1 MNEQLLKDYVAT
13 VQSGDHADY
22 DSVNAKFPEFNDV
35 DPQILKD
42 YVATVSSGNYGSW
55 SEVNAKFPE
64 FSSVGAYGALDIPKA
79 KTKIPDIK
87 AVVPVVDEPNPLE
100 KNITNNKVKDIF
112 DINNS
117 ITDKNE
123 KAQKIAAESYFNLDK
138 LKRPLEEYD
147 GESDFRSFKNDE
159 QTDIKNFFSTGEGGV
174 KKYEEYLKYQETGEL
189 PESDD
194 FVNILNQSVRTEKR
208 KGIEAYISNLDED
221 EVDEAILNMPDLM
234 NMPGA
239 DAEKI
244 EQSFLS
250 EFPEDSYYRR
260 LYEGKIKG
268 QPQQDLTY
276 VKKMIVKNNPKKALQ
291 WEANYMS
298 ALGNEFTKTKENYEK
313 ELTSFKTNNKKILD
327 DFSELDKK
335 RKELGNVTVNSDV
348 MIKTMYNDIV
358 TKQQVIQE
366 TMKER
371 GIFKLQDSLIAKQKR
386 LQSNLDDLIDKSEIF
401 DNKSMATEALV
412 RDYSHLNLAARTLEN
427 FAQGASVLGLAALT
441 KLSEIPL
448 SASSAKQN
456 PDDTRATSILKTAY
470 RNAVNHK
477 EELGIKLEADFP
489 LPIKADEIT
498 KDNVWRAAGQMFA
511 NNSPSILIALGTMG
525 YGTVATRG
533 LGVAINSAAHNKILT
548 QGSRMA
554 MAAFGLG
561 EGGGKLAD
569 MEILQKYAGES
580 LKKIKSE
587 LYSEDGS
594 FNTEITNDRKTQ
606 LQADLVMQERA
617 LNYSQ
622 WERGLSA
629 FLYGGT
635 AAYAEKLGT
644 LGYLRRLQTM
654 KPRVGASWLK
664 SRLYNTTQALAIQ
677 PGIEIVEETATQFAH
692 NFIDIQLG
700 EDRSMVDGIDK
711 DFALNTIFTSLA
723 IQGPTRSVNMY
734 NGIKSAVSNRK
745 ERQKSLGLTQELIN
759 VQETLDDNK
768 GAANELSK
776 VERTALVQQKRDLI
790 EQLGMADVLTVQ
802 KVARMKDQDI
812 RDLFDIDRQQ
822 RKVLRDIRQLG
833 GQNESQTDKKL
844 KQELIDKYNS
854 LDAQKEFLTG
864 KPQKLDETVLKEFMR
879 RGGLELGVDVNP
891 QDIPD
896 IHYQMGKYQALK
908 NMTDGASSTPRMIF
922 EGENA
927 QEDFN
932 TYLDKRVE
940 ENTLT
945 QAEADKLKAREKL
958 PFAAVVGGQEV
969 LFQDEIYKA
978 ISSGGAAAKFA
989 AVAPLHELTHKW
1001 LRSEGVVTKDGEIA
1015 DWSLKSIQSIEGRLN
1030 EMIENNLVSEND
1042 GKSILKRIKVYKEGD
1057 KVDLEEMV
1065 TLLGDLKNQGIIDR
1079 EQKDIVNDLKIFF
1092 GKLVGKSLGKVGLGD
1107 MNMFMRFDTFED
1119 ISRYIDSFQQSV
1131 SRGAVILPPDDEV
1144 QPGSKLS
1151 EAYAGLDV
1159 DLLIEITKT
1168 SNDSK
1173 QIKDAQAE
1181 IIKQF
1186 DNLALNAL
1194 GFDSQAG
1201 DIKRA
1206 NVVAEARKFLV
1217 DRKDK
1222 KTGKIIPGI
1231 LNRFDPTTAKFSTF
1245 VDVNMRPKRAQIY
1258 ELAKTTQDR
1267 TAKKLDAPEVKELE
1281 GDVNETTNTEDTFVQ
1296 KIDVL
1301 GFATVGKLLD
1311 QIASLVKVKRGDTFK
1326 QIIQKF
1332 AGKVG
1337 EVVFDIPAKKIMEGG
1352 ANLTAVRK
1360 YEEGMPIPSEGQN
1373 IQKFFNAGNNAE
1385 RFIKILP
1392 PTNVTSKTAD
1402 INKIGENID
1411 VSRNVYGL
1419 AIGLKGLPLNYFYKK
1434 TGKRSQGLTSQTGVF
1449 ELKDKFK
1456 NPTPEVIEQ
1465 FKQDLG
1471 ITPKL
1476 QDNVYSRDIGQ
1487 LLKGVA
1493 KVYSINAALSLAQRA
1508 LEAKTEAAPVAEKK
1522 AIKQQTADITAA
1534 QSKTAF
1540 SENVIG
1546 QFDIEVKLDDLLIE
1560 KIGKSTYK
1568 LNTRAQVDEYIK
1580 ALKKHVLPLM
1590 PRDFWFGQPA
1600 FIDTAEIK
1608 KELERFGDKFYE
1620 MYNLDIKTAKPKL
1633 NKVLKQLKNVEAAIS
1648 KTKPKSV
1655 KRKELNKKKKDLNNS
1670 LKKSIREL
1678 DIKTW
1683 GTEFTPGVRSKA
1695 KNYEVYQTYY
1705 KPEMQKLRN
1714 LPDSAFG
1721 EKVDGV
1727 KDFSRQAYSS
1737 IFKDDETIKANIANG
1752 KIEEFNKKVGAIHK
1766 ALWDRINATIRKDKS
1781 SAAAIGNYLKL
1792 TASQSNHWHKLGAEF
1807 VGYSPKPAGKMKG
1820 GNLVAYEY
1828 EHAMPATA
1836 AYVFLLDAALNKDVN
1851 FDVTYQLVMD
1861 NYKLIAL
1868 DSAENAKL
1876 AAAKLGTS
1884 MPKGWNVL
1892 FNNWYDRYFNIEV
1905 AKQDGGIDPNLIL
1918 DLDGKSFADKF
1929 NVANVGKVVKQN
1941 KLAENKADQ
1950 ALIVSSKTVESKGI
1964 SILDFD
1970 DTLATSKSLIEYTK
1984 PDGTKGTL
1992 TPAQYASTYESLL
2005 GKGYEFDFSQF
2016 NKVIDGKTAP
2026 LFQKALKLA
2035 KKFGTKNMF
2044 VLTARPAQSAVAIQ
2058 EFLKANGLDIS
2069 LDNIT
2074 GLANSTSEAKALWVA
2089 EKVGLGYNDFYFAD
2103 DALQNV
2109 QAVKNILDQF
2119 DVKSK
2124 VQQAKTKFSES
2135 LSVDLNKM
2143 IEVNEGIG
2151 AEKVFSSAEAAL
2163 RGAKKGKM
2171 RFYIPPG
2178 AEDFMGLMYII
2189 ANAKGKK
2196 GEDQIKFFEDNILK
2210 PYQKGVRK
2218 INSAKQLIQDAYKSL
2233 LEEFPELKKGLR
2245 DLVPGMNFTIDA
2257 AVRVYLWD
2265 KAGFDI
2271 PDISKTAKGRLI
2283 KHVES
2288 DSRLMQFADGLSLI
2302 SRRKEGY
2309 TKPEVD
2315 WVSQTILSDLDVA
2328 TNIVGR
2334 KEFLNEFIE
2343 NIDATFTKE
2352 NLSKLEAVY
2361 GLDFVEA
2368 LQDMIYRMKT
2378 GKNRNTGSTDRQVA
2392 RWTTWIQNSVGAIMF
2407 LNMRSALLQT
2417 ISAVNFVNWS
2427 DNNPVKAAAAL
2438 ANLPQWRKDF
2448 SMIFNSD
2455 FLKQRRSGL
2464 RTDVNEAALANA
2476 MAGKKNKVQAVLSYL
2491 LKKGFTPTQ
2500 VADSFAI
2507 ASGGATFYRNRV
2519 NTYLKQ
2525 GLELKEAETKAFAD
2539 MQAISEVSQQSA
2551 DPSLI
2556 SKQQASILGRFILA
2570 FQNTPMQYARLTKK
2584 AAIDLIKGR
2593 GDWKSNVSKIVYYA
2607 AVQNIIFSALQSA
2620 LFALAFQDTEEEEKD
2635 KKISRLT
2642 NTVVDSLLRGTGI
2655 YGAVV
2660 STAKNIMLEFW
2671 KQDKKDYRADH
2682 AYTLLQFA
2690 NISPPIGSKLRKMY
2704 SSTQTRKFNKDV
2716 MKEVGFSFDN
2726 PIVPALGTAVEA
2738 FTNLPLGRAISKINN
2753 ARAATQEDVEMWQRM
2768 ALLMG
2773 WNTWDLG
2780 VDNKELESIRK
2791 RIKQR
2796 KKNLRKRKKS
2806 RGFGSRSF

>member
-1 MNEQLLKDYVAT
+1 MNEKLLKDYVAT
-13 VQSGDHADY
+13 VQSGNYADY
-22 DSVNAKFPEFNDV
+22 DSVNAKFPEFKDV
-35 DPQILKD
+35 DPQVLKD
-42 YVATVSSGNYGSW
+42 YVATASSGQYSSW

-64 FSSVGAYGALDIPKA
+64 FSSVGAYGALDIPKT
-79 KTKIPDIK
+79 KTEIPDIK
-87 AVVPVVDEPNPLE
+87 ATAPVVEEPNPLE

-112 DINNS
+112 AINNS

-123 KAQKIAAESYFNLDK
+123 KAQKSAAESYFSLDK
-138 LKRPLEEYD
+138 LKRPLAEYD
-147 GESDFRSFKNDE
+147 GESDFRSFKNDKE
-159 QTDIKNFFSTGEGGV
+159 TDIKNFFSTQEGGA
-174 KKYEEYLKYQETGEL
+174 KKYEEYLAYK
-189 PESDD
+189 ESGIMPDND
-194 FVNILNQSVRTEKR
+194 FFKDNFLKPAVTTEKR
-208 KGIEAYISNLDED
+208 KGIEAYINDLNED

-234 NMPGA
+234 NMPGV
-239 DAEKI
+239 DAEKV
-244 EQSFLS
+244 EASFLS
-250 EFPEDSYYRR
+250 AFPEDSYYRK
-260 LYEGKIKG
+260 LYEGKVPG
-268 QPQQDLTY
+268 QPQQDLEY
-276 VKKMIVKNNPKKALQ
+276 VKKLIIKNNPKKALT

-298 ALGNEFTKTKENYEK
+298 ALNEDFTKTYKDFEK
-313 ELTSFKTNNKKILD
+313 EKETFLTNNK
-327 DFSELDKK
+327 ETLDKYEK
-335 RKELGNVTVNSDV
+335 LQKEKENLGVVTENSDK
-348 MIKTMYNDIV
+348 MLITMYNGIID
-358 TKQQVIQE
+358 QQQSIQK
-366 TMKER
+366 TMEER
-371 GIFKLQDSLIAKQKR
+371 GIFKLQDSLIAKQNR
-386 LQSNLDDLIDKSEIF
+386 LKGHLDDLVDKSEIF
-401 DNKSMATEALV
+401 NNKSLATEALV
-412 RDYSHLNLAARTLEN
+412 RDYSFLGRTSLQLEN
-427 FAQGASVLGLAALT
+427 FGQGMKVFALGGLAKIGEIGRTEENPSDKKAMNALRQQYV
-441 KLSEIPL
+441 E
-448 SASSAKQN
+448 
-456 PDDTRATSILKTAY
+456 
-470 RNAVNHK
+470 AVNYK
-477 EELGIKLEADFP
+477 EQLGVEIENLP
-489 LPIKADEIT
+489 LTIKADEIT
-498 KDNVWRAAGQMFA
+498 KDNVWRAAGQMLG

-525 YGTVATRG
+525 YGSVAARG
-533 LGVAINSAAHNKILT
+533 LGTLATAQKIAKGGKVAM
-548 QGSRMA
+548 G
-554 MAAFGLG
+554 AFFLG
-561 EGGGKLAD
+561 EGGAKLAD
-569 MEILQKYAGES
+569 MEIMQKYAGES
-580 LKKIKSE
+580 IKRIKSE
-587 LYSEDGS
+587 LYSEDSS
-594 FNTEITNDRKTQ
+594 FNKEITNDRKAQ
-606 LQADLVMQERA
+606 LQNELVMQERA
-617 LNYSQ
+617 LNYTQ
-622 WERGLSA
+622 TERGLSA
-629 FLYGGT
+629 FLYGGS

-644 LGYLRRLQTM
+644 LGYLKRLQMM
-654 KPRVGASWLK
+654 KPRVGSSWLK
-664 SRLYNTTQALAIQ
+664 SRLYNSTQALVVA
-677 PGIEIVEETATQFAH
+677 PGIELIEETATQLTH
-692 NFIDIQLG
+692 NFIDMQLG
-700 EDRSMVDGIDK
+700 EDRGFTDGIDK
-711 DFALNTIFTSLA
+711 DFALNTMFTSLA
-723 IQGPTRSVNMY
+723 IQGPSRSVNMY

-745 ERQKSLGLTQELIN
+745 ERQESLGLTQDLIDI
-759 VQETLDDNK
+759 QETLDDNK
-768 GAANELSK
+768 GAANELTR
-776 VERTALVQQKRDLI
+776 VERATLVQQKRDII
-790 EQLGMADVLTVQ
+790 EKLGMADVLTVQ
-802 KVARMKDQDI
+802 KVARMPDQDI

-833 GQNESQTDKKL
+833 GQNESQTDKKQ
-844 KQELIDKYNS
+844 KQDLIDKYNS
-854 LDAQKEFLTG
+854 LDAQKEFLTN
-864 KPQKLDETVLKEFMR
+864 KPQKNNEKKLKEVMKMF
-879 RGGLELGVDVNP
+879 GLELGVDIDPKNV
-891 QDIPD
+891 PD

-908 NMTDGASSTPRMIF
+908 DMTDGVDGGVRRIF

-932 TYLDKRVE
+932 TYLDERVE
-940 ENTLT
+940 ANSLSK
-945 QAEADKLKAREKL
+945 AEADRLKAKTKL
-958 PFAAVVGGQEV
+958 PYAAVVGGQQV

-978 ISSGGAAAKFA
+978 ISSGGAAAKLA
-989 AVAPLHELTHKW
+989 AAAPLHELTHKW
-1001 LRSEGVVTKDGEIA
+1001 LRSEGIVTKDGEIA

-1030 EMIENNLVSEND
+1030 EMIENKLINEND
-1042 GKSILKRIKVYKEGD
+1042 GKSIRKRINQYKEGD

-1065 TLLGDLKNQGIIDR
+1065 TLLGDLKIQGIVDR
-1079 EQKDIVNDLKIFF
+1079 EQKDIVNNLKIFF
-1092 GKLVGKSLGKVGLGD
+1092 DKLAGKALQKVGLGD

-1119 ISRYIDSFQQSV
+1119 ISRYIDNFQESV
-1131 SRGAVILPPDDEV
+1131 KEGALILPPDDEA
-1144 QPGSKLS
+1144 QPGSQLS
-1151 EAYAGLDV
+1151 EAYAGLDA
-1159 DLLIEITKT
+1159 DLLIGISKTTKSDAQLAAVMAEIT
-1168 SNDSK
+1168 
-1173 QIKDAQAE
+1173 
-1181 IIKQF
+1181 KQF

-1194 GFDSQAG
+1194 GYDKQIG
-1201 DIKRA
+1201 DIKRE
-1206 NVVAEARKFLV
+1206 NVVAAAREFL
-1217 DRKDK
+1217 
-1222 KTGKIIPGI
+1222 PGI
-1231 LNRFDPTTAKFSTF
+1231 IQRFDPATSKFSTF
-1245 VDVNMRPKRAQIY
+1245 VDSNMRPKRQQIY
-1258 ELAKTTQDR
+1258 ETAKTAQDR
-1267 TAKKLDAPEVKELE
+1267 TAQKLDAPEVKELE
-1281 GDVNETTNTEDTFVQ
+1281 GDVNQVANTEDTFVQ

-1311 QIASLVKVKRGDTFK
+1311 QIAGLVKVKPGDTFK

-1337 EVVFDIPAKKIMEGG
+1337 EVIFDIPAKKIMEGG

-1373 IQKFFNAGNNAE
+1373 VQKFFNAGNNAE

-1411 VSRNVYGL
+1411 VSRDVYGL

-1434 TGKRSQGLTSQTGVF
+1434 TGKRSQGLTSQTPMF
-1449 ELKDKFK
+1449 ELKDEFK
-1456 NPTPEVIEQ
+1456 NPTPEVVEQ
-1465 FKQDLG
+1465 FKQDIG
-1471 ITPKL
+1471 ITPKG

-1508 LEAKTEAAPVAEKK
+1508 QEAKTEAAPVTEKK

-1540 SENVIG
+1540 SEAVDIGILDQNAVEEVFEMDDITHIDKLLGLKNQKGIFRHRTKKEIDEWFDAFETIIIANLPENV
-1546 QFDIEVKLDDLLIE
+1546 LP
-1560 KIGKSTYK
+1560 KSR
-1568 LNTRAQVDEYIK
+1568 LNTILRPSKRIYAGKKFGLEGKGQDLIDVDGKKMSIDDYYKQKREEL
-1580 ALKKHVLPLM
+1580 LKKDL
-1590 PRDFWFGQPA
+1590 
-1600 FIDTAEIK
+1600 TY
-1608 KELERFGDKFYE
+1608 GDKFKGEGAKYVYGQTYGQQFGKTE
-1620 MYNLDIKTAKPKL
+1620 SKIKQSFEDGTVKKQNKINLSMHEQMWGRIND
-1633 NKVLKQLKNVEAAIS
+1633 
-1648 KTKPKSV
+1648 
-1655 KRKELNKKKKDLNNS
+1655 
-1670 LKKSIREL
+1670 SIRTTKNKSL
-1678 DIKTW
+1678 RAW
-1683 GTEFTPGVRSKA
+1683 GSWLSMVGQDTEHPHR
-1695 KNYEVYQTYY
+1695 
-1705 KPEMQKLRN
+1705 M
-1714 LPDSAFG
+1714 
-1721 EKVDGV
+1721 
-1727 KDFSRQAYSS
+1727 
-1737 IFKDDETIKANIANG
+1737 
-1752 KIEEFNKKVGAIHK
+1752 
-1766 ALWDRINATIRKDKS
+1766 
-1781 SAAAIGNYLKL
+1781 
-1792 TASQSNHWHKLGAEF
+1792 GAELL
-1807 VGYSPKPAGKMKG
+1807 GYSVNPKGHKGK
-1820 GNLVAYEY
+1820 LYEW
-1828 EHAMPATA
+1828 EHAMPATRAYLYLLNA
-1836 AYVFLLDAALNKDVN
+1836 AADKTLDFTSSYVLVSEN
-1851 FDVTYQLVMD
+1851 F
-1861 NYKLIAL
+1861 KLIAL
-1868 DSAENAKL
+1868 DGAQDLKLKNAKR
-1876 AAAKLGTS
+1876 ATS
-1884 MPKGWNVL
+1884 MGK
-1892 FNNWYDRYFNIEV
+1892 NWSILTDSWLDRYFDIEV
-1905 AKQDGGIDPNLIL
+1905 AKIRGGIDPSTITHLS
-1918 DLDGKSFADKF
+1918 GKNFADQY
-1929 NVANVGKVVKQN
+1929 NIANVGKVVEQN

-1950 ALIVSSKTVESKGI
+1950 ALVVSSKTVESKGI

-1992 TPAQYASTYESLL
+1992 TPAQYASTYENLL

-2058 EFLKANGLDIS
+2058 QFLKANGLNIP
-2069 LDNIT
+2069 LENIT

-2135 LSVDLNKM
+2135 LGLELNEM
-2143 IEVNEGIG
+2143 IEANEGIA
-2151 AEKVFSSAEAAL
+2151 AEKVFSNAEAAL

-2178 AEDFMGLMYII
+2178 AEDFMGLMYVI

-2196 GEDQIKFFEDNILK
+2196 GEAQIKFFEDNILK

-2218 INSAKQLIQDAYKSL
+2218 INSAKQLIQDAYKGL

-2245 DLVPGMNFTIDA
+2245 DLVPGMNFTVDA
-2257 AVRVYLWD
+2257 AIRVYLWD

-2271 PDISKTAKGRLI
+2271 PDISKTAKARLI
-2283 KHVES
+2283 KHVQS
-2288 DSRLMQFADGLSLI
+2288 NNRLMQFADGLSLI

-2309 TKPEVD
+2309 TQPEVD
-2315 WVSQTILSDLDVA
+2315 WVAQTILSDLDVA
-2328 TNIVGR
+2328 TNVVGR

-2352 NLSKLEAVY
+2352 NLNKLEAIY

-2368 LQDMIYRMKT
+2368 LQDMMYRMKT

-2438 ANLPQWRKDF
+2438 ADIKQFTKDF
-2448 SMIFNSD
+2448 AMIFNSD

-2476 MAGKKNKVQAVLSYL
+2476 MAGKKNKVQALLAYL

-2593 GDWKSNVSKIVYYA
+2593 GDWKTNVSKIVYYA
-2607 AVQNIIFSALQSA
+2607 AIQNIIFSALQSA

-2671 KQDKKDYRADH
+2671 KQDNKKHRADH
-2682 AYTLLQFA
+2682 AYTLLAFA
-2690 NISPPIGSKLRKMY
+2690 NISPPIGSKLRKVY
-2704 SSTQTRKFNKDV
+2704 SATQTRKFNKDV

-2726 PIVPALGTAVEA
+2726 PIVPALGQAIEG
-2738 FTNLPLGRAISKINN
+2738 FTNLPLGRAIQKINN

-2780 VDNKELESIRK
+2780 VDNKELESIKK
-2791 RIKQR
+2791 RIKYR
-2796 KKNLRKRKKS
+2796 KKNLRKSKKS
-2806 RGFGSRSF
+2806 GGFGSSSF

>member
-42 YVATVSSGNYGSW
+42 YVATVNSGNYGSW

-87 AVVPVVDEPNPLE
+87 AVAPVVDETNPLE
-100 KNITNNKVKDIF
+100 KNIKNNKVKDIF
-112 DINNS
+112 AINNS

-123 KAQKIAAESYFNLDK
+123 KAQKSAAESYFSLDK
-138 LKRPLEEYD
+138 IPKKYENVYSPVEKAEIPRVAEPTE
-147 GESDFRSFKNDE
+147 N
-159 QTDIKNFFSTGEGGV
+159 DIKSFFSTQKGGAE
-174 KKYEEYLKYQETGEL
+174 KYEEYLAYKEDGII
-189 PESDD
+189 PDSDD
-194 FVNILNQSVRTEKR
+194 FKNNFLKQAVRTEKR
-208 KGIEAYISNLDED
+208 KGIEAYINDLDEN
-221 EVDEAILNMPDLM
+221 EVDEAILNMPDVM

-244 EQSFLS
+244 EASFLS
-250 EFPEDSYYRR
+250 AFPEDSYYRK
-260 LYEGKIKG
+260 LYEGKVAG
-268 QPQQDLTY
+268 QPQQDLEY
-276 VKKMIVKNNPKKALQ
+276 VKKLIVKNNPKKALS

-298 ALGNEFTKTKENYEK
+298 ALNEDFTQTYKDFEKEKETFLTNNKETLDNYEK
-313 ELTSFKTNNKKILD
+313 LQ
-327 DFSELDKK
+327 
-335 RKELGNVTVNSDV
+335 KEKENLGKVTENSDT
-348 MIKTMYNDIV
+348 MLITMYNDIID
-358 TKQQVIQE
+358 QQQAIQT
-366 TMKER
+366 TMEER
-371 GIFKLQDSLIAKQKR
+371 GVFKLQDSLIAKQNR
-386 LQSNLDDLIDKSEIF
+386 LKNHADDLIDKSEIF
-401 DNKSMATEALV
+401 NNKSLATEALV
-412 RDYSHLNLAARTLEN
+412 RDYSFIGRTALQLEN
-427 FAQGASVLGLAALT
+427 FGQGMKVFALGGLA
-441 KLSEIPL
+441 KIGEIGRTEASFFKPKYSKQ
-448 SASSAKQN
+448 SASDKKAISALRKQYV
-456 PDDTRATSILKTAY
+456 D
-470 RNAVNHK
+470 AVNYK
-477 EELGIKLEADFP
+477 EQLGVEIENLP
-489 LPIKADEIT
+489 LTIKADEIT
-498 KDNVWRAAGQMFA
+498 KDNVWRAAGQMLG

-525 YGTVATRG
+525 YGSVAARG
-533 LGVAINSAAHNKILT
+533 LGTLATAQKIAQGGKAAM
-548 QGSRMA
+548 G
-554 MAAFGLG
+554 AFFLG
-561 EGGGKLAD
+561 EGGAKLAD
-569 MEILQKYAGES
+569 MEIMQKYAGES
-580 LKKIKSE
+580 IKRIKSE
-587 LYSEDGS
+587 LYSGDGS
-594 FNTEITNDRKTQ
+594 FNKEITNDRKAQ
-606 LQADLVMQERA
+606 LQDELVMQERA
-617 LNYSQ
+617 LNYTQ
-622 WERGLSA
+622 MERGLSA
-629 FLYGGT
+629 FLYGGS

-644 LGYLRRLQTM
+644 LGYLKRLQMM
-654 KPRVGASWLK
+654 KPRVGAPWLK
-664 SRLYNTTQALAIQ
+664 SRLYNSTQSLVVA
-677 PGIEIVEETATQFAH
+677 PGIELIEETATQLTH
-692 NFIDIQLG
+692 NLIDIQLG
-700 EDRSMVDGIDK
+700 EDRSITDGIDK

-723 IQGPTRSVNMY
+723 IQGPSRSVNMY
-734 NGIKSAVSNRK
+734 NGIKSAVSSRK
-745 ERQKSLGLTQELIN
+745 QRQESLGLTQELID
-759 VQETLDDNK
+759 VQATLDDLGTDN
-768 GAANELSK
+768 LSK
-776 VERTALVQQKRDLI
+776 DERYARLGLI
-790 EQLGMADVLTVQ
+790 QNKKDIIEKLGMADVLTVQ
-802 KVARMKDQDI
+802 NVARMKTQDI

-822 RKVLRDIRQLG
+822 RKVLGDIRKLG
-833 GQNESQTDKKL
+833 GQNESQTDKNQ
-844 KQELIDKYNS
+844 KQDLIDKYNS
-854 LDAQKEFLTG
+854 LDAQKEFLID
-864 KPQKLDETVLKEFMR
+864 KPQKQNEQKLKEVMKMF
-879 RGGLELGVDVNP
+879 GLELGVDIDPKNV
-891 QDIPD
+891 PD
-896 IHYQMGKYQALK
+896 IYYQMGKYQALK
-908 NMTDGASSTPRMIF
+908 DMTDGVEGGVRRIF

-932 TYLDKRVE
+932 TYLDERVKD
-940 ENTLT
+940 NSLT
-945 QAEADKLKAREKL
+945 QVEADKLKAKKKL
-958 PFAAVVGGQEV
+958 PYAAVVGGQQV

-1001 LRSEGVVTKDGEIA
+1001 LRSEGIVTKDGEIA

-1030 EMIENNLVSEND
+1030 EMIENKLVSEND
-1042 GKSILKRIKVYKEGD
+1042 GKSITKRINQYKEGD

-1065 TLLGDLKNQGIIDR
+1065 TLLGDLKSLGIIDR
-1079 EQKDIVNDLKIFF
+1079 EQKDVTSNLKIFF
-1092 GKLVGKSLGKVGLGD
+1092 DKLVGKSLGKVGLGD

-1119 ISRYIDSFQQSV
+1119 ISRYIDSFQENVKQ
-1131 SRGAVILPPDDEV
+1131 GAVILPPDDEV
-1144 QPGSKLS
+1144 QPGSQLS
-1151 EAYAGLDV
+1151 EAYAGLPV

-1194 GFDSQAG
+1194 GFDAQAG

-1222 KTGKIIPGI
+1222 KTGEIIPGI

-1311 QIASLVKVKRGDTFK
+1311 QIAGLVKVKPGDTFK

-1411 VSRNVYGL
+1411 VSRDVYGL

-1456 NPTPEVIEQ
+1456 NPTPEVVEQ
-1465 FKQDLG
+1465 FKQDIG

-1508 LEAKTEAAPVAEKK
+1508 LETKTEAAPVTEKK
-1522 AIKQQTADITAA
+1522 AIKQQTADITTA

-1540 SENVIG
+1540 SDAVDIGILDQNAVEEVFEMDDITHIDKLLGLKNQKGIFRHRTQKEIDEWFDAFETIIIANLPENV
-1546 QFDIEVKLDDLLIE
+1546 LP
-1560 KIGKSTYK
+1560 KSR
-1568 LNTRAQVDEYIK
+1568 LNTILRPSKRIYAGKKFGLEGKGQDLIDVNGKKMSIDDYYKQKREEL
-1580 ALKKHVLPLM
+1580 LKKDL
-1590 PRDFWFGQPA
+1590 
-1600 FIDTAEIK
+1600 TY
-1608 KELERFGDKFYE
+1608 GDKFKGEGAKYIYGQTYGKQFGKTE
-1620 MYNLDIKTAKPKL
+1620 SKIKQSFEDGTVEKQNKINLSMHEQMWGRIND
-1633 NKVLKQLKNVEAAIS
+1633 
-1648 KTKPKSV
+1648 
-1655 KRKELNKKKKDLNNS
+1655 
-1670 LKKSIREL
+1670 SIRTTKNKSL
-1678 DIKTW
+1678 RAW
-1683 GTEFTPGVRSKA
+1683 GSWLSMVGQDTEHPHR
-1695 KNYEVYQTYY
+1695 
-1705 KPEMQKLRN
+1705 M
-1714 LPDSAFG
+1714 
-1721 EKVDGV
+1721 
-1727 KDFSRQAYSS
+1727 
-1737 IFKDDETIKANIANG
+1737 
-1752 KIEEFNKKVGAIHK
+1752 
-1766 ALWDRINATIRKDKS
+1766 
-1781 SAAAIGNYLKL
+1781 
-1792 TASQSNHWHKLGAEF
+1792 GAELL
-1807 VGYSPKPAGKMKG
+1807 GYSVNPKGHKGK
-1820 GNLVAYEY
+1820 LYEW
-1828 EHAMPATA
+1828 EHAMPATRAYLYLLNA
-1836 AYVFLLDAALNKDVN
+1836 AADKALDFTSSYVLVSEN
-1851 FDVTYQLVMD
+1851 F
-1861 NYKLIAL
+1861 KLIAL
-1868 DSAENAKL
+1868 DGAQDLKLKNAKR
-1876 AAAKLGTS
+1876 ATS
-1884 MPKGWNVL
+1884 MGK
-1892 FNNWYDRYFNIEV
+1892 NWSILTDSWLDRYFDIEV
-1905 AKQDGGIDPNLIL
+1905 AKIRGGIDPSTIVHLS
-1918 DLDGKSFADKF
+1918 GKNFADQY
-1929 NVANVGKVVKQN
+1929 NIANVGKVVEQN

-2151 AEKVFSSAEAAL
+2151 AEKIFSSAEAAL

-2218 INSAKQLIQDAYKSL
+2218 INSAKQLIQDAYKGL

-2288 DSRLMQFADGLSLI
+2288 DARLMQFADGLSLI

-2352 NLSKLEAVY
+2352 NLSKLEAIY

-2368 LQDMIYRMKT
+2368 LRDMIYRMKT
-2378 GKNRNTGSTDRQVA
+2378 GKNRSSGSTDRQVA

-2438 ANLPQWRKDF
+2438 ANLPQFTKDF
-2448 SMIFNSD
+2448 AMIFNSD

-2476 MAGKKNKVQAVLSYL
+2476 MAGKKNKVQALLAYL

-2519 NTYLKQ
+2519 NTYLKD
-2525 GLELKEAETKAFAD
+2525 GMDKKAAEAKAFAD

-2593 GDWKSNVSKIVYYA
+2593 GDWKTNVSKIVYYA
-2607 AVQNIIFSALQSA
+2607 AIQNIIFSALQSA

-2642 NTVVDSLLRGTGI
+2642 NTVIDSLLRGTGI

-2716 MKEVGFSFDN
+2716 MKEVGFSIDN

-2738 FTNLPLGRAISKINN
+2738 FTNLPLGRAIQKINN

-2780 VDNKELESIRK
+2780 VDNKELESIKK
-2791 RIKQR
+2791 RIKYR
-2796 KKNLRKRKKS
+2796 KRNLRKSKKS
-2806 RGFGSRSF
+2806 GGFGSSSF

>member
-42 YVATVSSGNYGSW
+42 YVATVSSGDHSSW

-87 AVVPVVDEPNPLE
+87 AVAPVVDEPNPLE

-159 QTDIKNFFSTGEGGV
+159 QTDIKNFFSTGEGGA

-268 QPQQDLTY
+268 QPQQDLTH

-313 ELTSFKTNNKKILD
+313 ELTSFQTNNKEILD
-327 DFSELDKK
+327 EFSELDKK

-358 TKQQVIQE
+358 TKQQGIQE

-371 GIFKLQDSLIAKQKR
+371 GIFKLQDGLIAKQKR

-412 RDYSHLNLAARTLEN
+412 RDYSFLGRTALQLEN

-456 PDDTRATSILKTAY
+456 PDDTKATTLLKTAY
-470 RNAVNHK
+470 NNAVNHK
-477 EELGIKLEADFP
+477 EQLGIEIENLP
-489 LPIKADEIT
+489 LSIKADEIT

-644 LGYLRRLQTM
+644 LGYLRRIQTM

-745 ERQKSLGLTQELIN
+745 ERQESLGLTQDLIDT
-759 VQETLDDNK
+759 QT
-768 GAANELSK
+768 ALSK
-776 VERTALVQQKRDLI
+776 DKLTVVERKALVQQKRDLI

-844 KQELIDKYNS
+844 KQDLIDKYNS

-864 KPQKLDETVLKEFMR
+864 KPQKNNEQKLKEVMKMF
-879 RGGLELGVDVNP
+879 GLELGVDVDPKNV
-891 QDIPD
+891 PD

-908 NMTDGASSTPRMIF
+908 NMTDGSGATPRIIF

-940 ENTLT
+940 ENSLT
-945 QAEADKLKAREKL
+945 QAEADKLKAKTKL
-958 PFAAVVGGQEV
+958 PYAAVVGGQEV

-1001 LRSEGVVTKDGEIA
+1001 LRSEGVVDKNGEIA

-1030 EMIENNLVSEND
+1030 EMIENNLVNEND
-1042 GKSILKRIKVYKEGD
+1042 SKSILKRIKQYKEGD

-1079 EQKDIVNDLKIFF
+1079 EQKDIVSDLKIFF

-1119 ISRYIDSFQQSV
+1119 ISRYIDNFQQNV

-1144 QPGSKLS
+1144 QPGSQLS
-1151 EAYAGLDV
+1151 EAYAGLEV

-1194 GFDSQAG
+1194 GFDAQAG

-1222 KTGKIIPGI
+1222 KTGEIIPGI

-1267 TAKKLDAPEVKELE
+1267 TAQKLDAPEVKELE

-1311 QIASLVKVKRGDTFK
+1311 QIAGLVKVKPGDTFK

-1411 VSRNVYGL
+1411 VSRDVYGL

-1456 NPTPEVIEQ
+1456 NPTPEVVEQ
-1465 FKQDLG
+1465 FKQDIG

-1508 LEAKTEAAPVAEKK
+1508 LETKTEAAPVTEKK
-1522 AIKQQTADITAA
+1522 AIKQQTADITTA

-1540 SENVIG
+1540 SDAVDIGILDQNAVEEVFEMDDITHIDKLLGLKNQKGIFRHRTQKEIDEWFDAFETIIIANLPENV
-1546 QFDIEVKLDDLLIE
+1546 LP
-1560 KIGKSTYK
+1560 KSR
-1568 LNTRAQVDEYIK
+1568 LNTILRPSKRIYAGKKFGLEGKGQDLIDVNGKKMSIDDYYKQKREEL
-1580 ALKKHVLPLM
+1580 LKKDL
-1590 PRDFWFGQPA
+1590 
-1600 FIDTAEIK
+1600 TY
-1608 KELERFGDKFYE
+1608 GDKFKGEGAKYIYGQTYGKQFGKTE
-1620 MYNLDIKTAKPKL
+1620 SKIKQSFEDGTVEKQNKINLSMHEQMWGRIND
-1633 NKVLKQLKNVEAAIS
+1633 
-1648 KTKPKSV
+1648 
-1655 KRKELNKKKKDLNNS
+1655 
-1670 LKKSIREL
+1670 SIRTTKNKSL
-1678 DIKTW
+1678 RAW
-1683 GTEFTPGVRSKA
+1683 GSWLSMVGQDTEHPHR
-1695 KNYEVYQTYY
+1695 
-1705 KPEMQKLRN
+1705 M
-1714 LPDSAFG
+1714 
-1721 EKVDGV
+1721 
-1727 KDFSRQAYSS
+1727 
-1737 IFKDDETIKANIANG
+1737 
-1752 KIEEFNKKVGAIHK
+1752 
-1766 ALWDRINATIRKDKS
+1766 
-1781 SAAAIGNYLKL
+1781 
-1792 TASQSNHWHKLGAEF
+1792 GAELL
-1807 VGYSPKPAGKMKG
+1807 GYSVNPKGHKGK
-1820 GNLVAYEY
+1820 LYEW
-1828 EHAMPATA
+1828 EHAMPATRAYLYLLNA
-1836 AYVFLLDAALNKDVN
+1836 AADKALDFTSSYVLVSEN
-1851 FDVTYQLVMD
+1851 F
-1861 NYKLIAL
+1861 KLIAL
-1868 DSAENAKL
+1868 DGAQDLKLKNAKR
-1876 AAAKLGTS
+1876 ATS
-1884 MPKGWNVL
+1884 MGK
-1892 FNNWYDRYFNIEV
+1892 NWSILTDSWLDRYFDIEV
-1905 AKQDGGIDPNLIL
+1905 AKIRGGIDPSTIVHLS
-1918 DLDGKSFADKF
+1918 GKNFADQY
-1929 NVANVGKVVKQN
+1929 NIANVGKVVEQN

-2151 AEKVFSSAEAAL
+2151 AEKIFSSAEAAL

-2218 INSAKQLIQDAYKSL
+2218 INSAKQLIQDAYKGL

-2288 DSRLMQFADGLSLI
+2288 DARLMQFADGLSLI

-2352 NLSKLEAVY
+2352 NLSKLEAIY

-2368 LQDMIYRMKT
+2368 LRDMIYRMKT
-2378 GKNRNTGSTDRQVA
+2378 GKNRSSGSTDRQVA

-2438 ANLPQWRKDF
+2438 ANLPQFTKDF
-2448 SMIFNSD
+2448 AMIFNSD

-2476 MAGKKNKVQAVLSYL
+2476 MAGKKNKVQALLSYL

-2519 NTYLKQ
+2519 NTYLKN
-2525 GLELKEAETKAFAD
+2525 GMDKKAAEEKAFAD

-2593 GDWKSNVSKIVYYA
+2593 GDWKTNVSKIVYYA
-2607 AVQNIIFSALQSA
+2607 AIQNIIFSALQSA

-2716 MKEVGFSFDN
+2716 MKEVGFSIDN

-2738 FTNLPLGRAISKINN
+2738 FTNLPLGRAIQKINN

-2780 VDNKELESIRK
+2780 VENKELESIRK
-2791 RIKQR
+2791 RIKYR
-2796 KKNLRKRKKS
+2796 KKNLRKSKKS
-2806 RGFGSRSF
+2806 GGFGSSSF

>member
-1 MNEQLLKDYVAT
+1 MSEQLLQDYVAT
-13 VQSGDHADY
+13 VKSGKYPDY

-35 DPQILKD
+35 DPQVLKD
-42 YVATVSSGNYGSW
+42 YVATVDSGKYNSYE
-55 SEVNAKFPE
+55 EVNAKFPE
-64 FSSVGAYGALDIPKA
+64 FSSVGAYGNIQDTT
-79 KTKIPDIK
+79 TKPTVSITPVSEETEET
-87 AVVPVVDEPNPLE
+87 VVEEPNPLE
-100 KNITNNKVKDIF
+100 KNITNNKVKNIF
-112 DINNS
+112 AINNS

-123 KAQKIAAESYFNLDK
+123 KAQKAAAESYFSLDK
-138 LKRPLEEYD
+138 IPKKYEDVYSPIEKSTMRKVADPTED
-147 GESDFRSFKNDE
+147 
-159 QTDIKNFFSTGEGGV
+159 DIKSFFTTGEGG
-174 KKYEEYLKYQETGEL
+174 EEKYQEYLSYQEDGII
-189 PESDD
+189 PDNDIFKSD
-194 FVNILNQSVRTEKR
+194 FLNPAVRTQKR
-208 KGIEAYISNLDED
+208 KGIEAYISGLDEED
-221 EVDEAILNMPDLM
+221 VDEAILNMPDLM
-234 NMPGA
+234 GMPDA
-239 DAEKI
+239 DVEKV
-244 EQSFLS
+244 EQSFLDA
-250 EFPEDSYYRR
+250 FPEDNYYRR

-268 QPQQDLTY
+268 QPQQDLNY
-276 VKKMIVKNNPKKALQ
+276 IKKMIVKGNPKAALK

-298 ALGNEFTKTKENYEK
+298 ALNDDFKKTYKSFEK
-313 ELTSFKTNNKKILD
+313 EKDTFLTNNKETL
-327 DFSELDKK
+327 ETYENLQ
-335 RKELGNVTVNSDV
+335 KEKENLGKVTVNSDQ
-348 MIKTMYNDIV
+348 MLITMHNNIV
-358 TKQQVIQE
+358 DKQQDIQE
-366 TMKER
+366 TMKKR
-371 GIFKLQDSLIAKQKR
+371 GLFKLQDSLISKQNR
-386 LQSNLDDLIDKSEIF
+386 LKSHLDDLVDKSEIF

-412 RDYSHLNLAARTLEN
+412 RDYSFLGRTALQMEN
-427 FAQGASVLGLAALT
+427 FGQGMNVLVLGGLA
-441 KLSEIPL
+441 KIG
-448 SASSAKQN
+448 
-456 PDDTRATSILKTAY
+456 
-470 RNAVNHK
+470 
-477 EELGIKLEADFP
+477 ELGKPEAKKALKQQYLDAVDYKEQLGVEIENLP

-498 KDNVWRAAGQMFA
+498 KDNIWRATSQMMA
-511 NNSPSILIALGTMG
+511 NNSPSVLIALGTMG
-525 YGTVATRG
+525 YGGIAARG
-533 LGVAINSAAHNKILT
+533 LTGAAKALT
-548 QGSRMA
+548 ISRGSTAA

-580 LKKIKSE
+580 IKKIKSE

-594 FNTEITNDRKTQ
+594 FNKEITNDRKVQ
-606 LQADLVMQERA
+606 LQDELVMQERA
-617 LNYSQ
+617 LNYTQ
-622 WERGLSA
+622 TERGLSA

-644 LGYLRRLQTM
+644 LGYLKRLQMM
-654 KPRVGASWLK
+654 KPRVGATWLK
-664 SRLYNTTQALAIQ
+664 SRLYNTSQALVVA
-677 PGIEIVEETATQFAH
+677 PGIELFEETATQLAH

-700 EDRSMVDGIDK
+700 EDRSITDGIDK
-711 DFALNTIFTSLA
+711 DFALNTVFTSLA
-723 IQGPTRSVNMY
+723 IQGPTRATNAY
-734 NGIKSAVSNRK
+734 NGIKSAVSSRK
-745 ERQKSLGLTQELIN
+745 ERQESLGLTQDLIDAQN
-759 VQETLDDNK
+759 ALSNDD
-768 GAANELSK
+768 LS
-776 VERTALVQQKRDLI
+776 VDERKALVQQKRDLI
-790 EQLGMADVLTVQ
+790 EQLGVADVLTVQ
-802 KVARMKDQDI
+802 KVARMEDQDI

-833 GQNESQTDKKL
+833 GQNESQTDKKQ
-844 KQELIDKYNS
+844 KQDLIDKYNS

-864 KPQKLDETVLKEFMR
+864 KPQKNNEQKLKEVMKMF
-879 RGGLELGVDVNP
+879 GLELGVDVDPKNV
-891 QDIPD
+891 PD

-908 NMTDGASSTPRMIF
+908 DMTDGVDGGVRRIF

-932 TYLDKRVE
+932 TYLDERVKD
-940 ENTLT
+940 NSLT
-945 QAEADKLKAREKL
+945 QAEADKLKAKKKL
-958 PFAAVVGGQEV
+958 PYAAVVGGQQV

-1001 LRSEGVVTKDGEIA
+1001 LRSEGIVTKDGEIA
-1015 DWSLKSIQSIEGRLN
+1015 DWSIKSIQSIEGRLN
-1030 EMIENNLVSEND
+1030 EMIENKLVSEND
-1042 GKSILKRIKVYKEGD
+1042 GKSILKRINQYKEGN

-1065 TLLGDLKNQGIIDR
+1065 TLLGDLKSLGIIDR
-1079 EQKDIVNDLKIFF
+1079 EQKDIVNNLKIFLDKLA
-1092 GKLVGKSLGKVGLGD
+1092 GKALQKVGLGD

-1119 ISRYIDSFQQSV
+1119 ISRYIDGFQESV
-1131 SRGAVILPPDDEV
+1131 KQGAVILPPDDEV
-1144 QPGSKLS
+1144 QPGSQLS
-1151 EAYAGLDV
+1151 EAYAGLDA
-1159 DLLIEITKT
+1159 DLLIGISKTTTKKEQLGAVMAEIT
-1168 SNDSK
+1168 
-1173 QIKDAQAE
+1173 
-1181 IIKQF
+1181 KQF

-1194 GFDSQAG
+1194 GYNKEIG
-1201 DIKRA
+1201 DISRA
-1206 NVVAEARKFLV
+1206 NVVAAAREFL
-1217 DRKDK
+1217 
-1222 KTGKIIPGI
+1222 PGI
-1231 LNRFDPTTAKFSTF
+1231 IQRFDPTTAKFSTF
-1245 VDVNMRPKRAQIY
+1245 VDVNMRPKRPQIY
-1258 ELAKTTQDR
+1258 EAAKTMQDR

-1281 GDVNETTNTEDTFVQ
+1281 GDVNQTTNTEDTFVQ

-1311 QIASLVKVKRGDTFK
+1311 QIAGLVKVKPGDTFK

-1352 ANLTAVRK
+1352 ANLTAVTK
-1360 YEEGMPIPSEGQN
+1360 YKEGMPVPAEGQN

-1411 VSRNVYGL
+1411 VSRGAYGL
-1419 AIGLKGLPLNYFYKK
+1419 AIGLKGLPLSYFYEK
-1434 TGKRSQGLTSQTGVF
+1434 TGKRSQGLTSQTAVF
-1449 ELKDKFK
+1449 ELKNQFK

-1465 FKQDLG
+1465 FKQDIG
-1471 ITPKL
+1471 ITAKG
-1476 QDNVYSRDIGQ
+1476 QENVYSRDIGQ

-1508 LEAKTEAAPVAEKK
+1508 QEAKTEAAPVAEKK

-1540 SENVIG
+1540 SLSYVDIG
-1546 QFDIEVKLDDLLIE
+1546 ILDNKVVDAEFQKDDVKHVDDLLASFGKDGIFRHRTKKE
-1560 KIGKSTYK
+1560 IDLFFDNVEQHWIPILPKHMITKSVLRPSDRIFAGKKFGLEGKGKDLITVNGKKISI
-1568 LNTRAQVDEYIK
+1568 DEYYTDKRDKLLQKKLEYGKEFTGK
-1580 ALKKHVLPLM
+1580 AAAYRYGTKYK
-1590 PRDFWFGQPA
+1590 DY
-1600 FIDTAEIK
+1600 
-1608 KELERFGDKFYE
+1608 FGDTEAELKESFVKGRTRGRGKTK
-1620 MYNLDIKTAKPKL
+1620 IKQTVKQVNAM
-1633 NKVLKQLKNVEAAIS
+1633 NMAMHKQLWNRI
-1648 KTKPKSV
+1648 T
-1655 KRKELNKKKKDLNNS
+1655 
-1670 LKKSIREL
+1670 KSIKDTKGESARAWASWL
-1678 DIKTW
+1678 SNVGQD
-1683 GTEFTPGVRSKA
+1683 TEHA
-1695 KNYEVYQTYY
+1695 H
-1705 KPEMQKLRN
+1705 
-1714 LPDSAFG
+1714 
-1721 EKVDGV
+1721 
-1727 KDFSRQAYSS
+1727 RQ
-1737 IFKDDETIKANIANG
+1737 
-1752 KIEEFNKKVGAIHK
+1752 
-1766 ALWDRINATIRKDKS
+1766 
-1781 SAAAIGNYLKL
+1781 
-1792 TASQSNHWHKLGAEF
+1792 GAEML
-1807 VGYSPKPAGKMKG
+1807 GYSINPKGHKGK
-1820 GNLVAYEY
+1820 LYEF
-1828 EHAMPATA
+1828 EHAMPATRAYLYLLKA
-1836 AYVFLLDAALNKDVN
+1836 AMDKDIN
-1851 FDVTYQLVMD
+1851 FKASYELVTN

-1868 DSAENAKL
+1868 DGAMDLKLKNAKR
-1876 AAAKLGTS
+1876 ATNMGQ
-1884 MPKGWNVL
+1884 
-1892 FNNWYDRYFNIEV
+1892 NWSIITDSWLDRYFDIEV
-1905 AKQDGGIDPNLIL
+1905 AKQNGGINPSTIIHLS
-1918 DLDGKSFADKF
+1918 GKTFAEQY
-1929 NVANVGKVVKQN
+1929 NIANIGKVVEQN
-1941 KLAENKADQ
+1941 KLVENKVDQ
-1950 ALIVSSKTVESKGI
+1950 ALIVGSKTVESKGI

-1992 TPAQYASTYESLL
+1992 TPAQYASTYQDLL

-2058 EFLKANGLDIS
+2058 EFLKQNGLDIS
-2069 LDNIT
+2069 LENIT

-2135 LSVDLNKM
+2135 LGLGLNEM
-2143 IEVNEGIG
+2143 IEANEGIE
-2151 AEKVFSSAEAAL
+2151 AEKVFSNAEASL

-2171 RFYIPPG
+2171 RLYIPPG
-2178 AEDFMGLMYII
+2178 AEDFMGLMYVI

-2196 GEDQIKFFEDNILK
+2196 GEDQLKFFQDNILK
-2210 PYQKGVRK
+2210 PYQQGVRK
-2218 INSAKQLIQDAYKSL
+2218 INSAKQLIQDAYKGL

-2271 PDISKTAKGRLI
+2271 PDISKTAKARLI
-2283 KHVES
+2283 KHVQSS
-2288 DSRLMQFADGLSLI
+2288 DRLMQFADGLSLI

-2352 NLSKLEAVY
+2352 NLSKLEAIY

-2378 GKNRNTGSTDRQVA
+2378 GKNKSSGSTDRQVA

-2417 ISAVNFVNWS
+2417 ISAINFINWS
-2427 DNNPVKAAAAL
+2427 DNNPAKAAAAL
-2438 ANLPQWRKDF
+2438 ANLPQFTKDF
-2448 SMIFNSD
+2448 AMIFNSD

-2476 MAGKKNKVQAVLSYL
+2476 MAGKKNKVQALLSYL

-2519 NTYLKQ
+2519 NTYLKD
-2525 GLELKEAETKAFAD
+2525 GMDKKAAEEKAFAD

-2607 AVQNIIFSALQSA
+2607 AIQNIIFSALQSA

-2642 NTVVDSLLRGTGI
+2642 NTVIDSLLRGTGI

-2660 STAKNIMLEFW
+2660 ATAKNIMLEFW

-2726 PIVPALGTAVEA
+2726 PMVPALGTAVEA
-2738 FTNLPLGRAISKINN
+2738 FTNLPLGRAITKINN

-2768 ALLMG
+2768 ALIMG

-2780 VDNKELESIRK
+2780 VDNKEIESIRK
-2791 RIKQR
+2791 KIKQR
-2796 KKNLRKRKKS
+2796 KKNLRKSKKS
-2806 RGFGSRSF
+2806 SSGGFGSSSF